1 MARDISF
8 LFANDATPAND
19 VQRTQERAAAI
30 KTEAAQDLEGIE
42 TGRRTRAIDDV
53 SFLFEEP
60 AKPQA
65 APAVTT
71 VAKPA
76 AAQPEEEGYF
86 KGVGTSI
93 VESAKR
99 ILPTLQMATLQQ
111 ILPPMPKSLMD
122 KLTEPQRKEIE
133 ASQKRE
139 KEAQPTGEMG
149 IVQKGVRGAVVSTA
163 QMAPGIALSILTKNP
178 TIALSAA
185 GIQTGTDSYGNA
197 ISAGKSHEDAIKYAS
212 VDAAIEVGTELMPV
226 GKLVDIFGSKNV
238 SDLRKNLAGYVL
250 GEVPGEQIATA
261 AQSANAYLNG
271 LDNELANAKTPLEI
285 AKIQGERQVVTLIST
300 LLTTGSLAGTT
311 KAVEVTAKAL
321 DKRAADRAAREQPPA
336 APPPAPTVAEAQP
349 APVAPVGQ
357 PAATAEIP
365 VKEQPI
371 TAVGQP
377 STTVVGEGVP
387 AAEAVTTA
395 AAMPEA
401 PAVAA
406 PEVTAAPAATAPAA
420 TAVSPEIQDMEQQL
434 REQLVEV
441 DRAAVVE
448 QAKAAIAQPEA
459 LPEGINPQLSV
470 PIQFG
475 TDDTRYAAFETEDE
489 LSLYSLGALNARP
502 KTKENVQLADTL
514 RANLSEKLGIPD
526 ADLNTRAGAVYSTVK
541 NGLAATQKGGV
552 FTAPAG
558 ITAAPVTEVMQTAIS
573 QLNAQF
579 GLPEGETMVIPEAPA
594 DPVRAKIAQTIKQA
608 FGVDVVWA
616 NLDRGA
622 VKTNK
627 GRRIKFGING
637 FRVGGRDAIV
647 IDANTFNM
655 LNTLGHELTHVLET
669 QYPAIYRTLVDLA
682 KQKVS
687 KKFQNTLRQEAT
699 VNGTLNNK
707 LFESELV
714 AEMIGEQAGQPKF
727 WEDVF
732 GAINDPTLGQQFL
745 TAINQIIDRILN
757 ALQGYQPMVV
767 QSRKDMIAVRD
778 AATKAF
784 QQWAAARQ
792 EQEQAAAQA
801 QAVAQQQAAAA
812 QPAVETARPKLVNP
826 FLTPEALAET
836 GLKPPKVPP
845 SRSAQVN
852 IGNKGRRFV
861 TFAADLDK
869 DLFEL
874 GAKLN
879 KAMGRNATKADRD
892 AAEARLVRFMAI
904 TGMNR
909 ADMRKVALDYRQ
921 SVVDG
926 AKAVPEDGTYEATAT
941 RIGERRAPEERKV
954 EERRQPERQRADE
967 QVPEVRQDREQPPV
981 QREEGAE
988 AGGRDRVTE
997 GGAQPQEVADEEGVV
1012 RELPLYSKQRPAPNA
1027 EFAQSVADEVGLT
1040 PDEFEATSLK
1050 FQTGKNKGDQ
1060 FNTVTVGGL
1069 TETVFEIERIRR
1081 QAGLRRLDVDNAED
1095 RQTISKL
1102 LAAEVVAAI
1111 RAGGA
1116 AQEWYNETISKTMG
1130 MASLK
1135 FPELADDREAQMAFR
1150 LSVAIT
1156 SQGLNVEDNLKFAM
1170 SVYQDYRDNKTFPL
1184 RGQGK
1189 NGPAMVSNFKLANAM
1204 IEQMGVD
1211 KFSRFLETEFTTSEM
1226 NVMGFEISE
1235 LADEKILGSSVF
1247 GPKIGFGFYSNL
1259 SGNFEPVT
1267 IDMWF
1272 MRTIG
1277 RLTGKLRAFDE
1288 TLFKSQLGKFR
1299 ASFAV
1304 GGVNGIYITSK
1315 GKDGNRLFDKDL
1327 VEQAVNDEDAAISL
1341 ARLVVKAHEKD
1352 FKVNRKA
1359 YDSKDRVKS
1368 SLVNN
1373 ATNMVKSLDKPK
1385 DAPSSGTE
1393 RRNLREIVKT
1403 TVGIVEGIVG
1413 ERVPPASMQA
1423 LVWYPEQELYKSFG
1437 VKLRVTSQDYAGAIE
1452 KILKKEGYDGR
1463 RISAAAKSGSRR
1475 AQRLADEAVRREAEA
1490 AREGAG
1496 QPDGLQAARQLTTKE
1511 RDRVLISRSIKR
1523 YRESGE
1529 ATPRSYSGKSTGS
1542 GRRIRFLN
1550 SPVKAEY
1557 KPSIVFKN
1565 TMQAAGKPAP
1575 VMFELDDAPEAF
1587 QQAIRASKEASKF
1600 GAAVYVYDVA
1610 DYANMRLFISE
1621 DGKSGFA
1628 LKGND
1633 IVSVFS
1639 GLKGAANSMLQL
1651 AVDEGGRKLDAFDTV
1666 LPEIYADNGFKVVAR
1681 VNWNDEYS
1689 PEGWDKAAFSN
1700 FNNGEPDVVFM
1711 VYDPANASELGGE
1724 QVAAYEE
1731 GVSTQDTAIEA
1742 APQLFSRVRNPQVD
1756 TPEFQSWFGN
1766 SQIVDENGDPMVMY
1780 HGTIPPVTGREEFLT
1795 EGISVFR
1802 RGTGGAIFVSAD
1814 PDVAATYAGVNGS
1827 IYPLYVRAEKPFDYD
1842 NADNVS
1848 QVIEQWRKDNVTL
1861 PGSTRDRQ
1869 VTDGLSNGSWRV
1881 IESNEIQDAIKA
1893 AGFDSYYVTEQGAK
1907 NLAVYEPTQLK
1918 SAVGN
1923 VGAFAP
1929 DRPEIQFSVARQGR
1943 KYWLPEFGRVNKII
1957 RAVQNEV
1964 RRTAQVQRAVAEQ
1977 GGVLTESTEI
1987 ESAMHRMYGRAG
1999 NRLDRFRKDVV
2010 QPILDKAAEMNVDLA
2025 DVELYLYAAHAK
2037 EANARVASINNQYPD
2052 GGSGMT
2058 NAEADQVMN
2067 DLRQDMPKFLRTK
2080 QIADQ
2085 LQAITKLTQKVL
2097 VDGDIVS
2104 PADVAAWN
2112 ATYKYYVPLKTFE
2125 QADELGKPTGNGR
2138 FDLAQAFAKRRTG
2151 RSTKAGAIAENILAD
2166 YEDAV
2171 VAVERNSVRKAW
2183 LKFILDNKDSE
2194 LWQVNKPVMQKAFYK
2209 NPVEEVRYRLTI
2221 QKDSETLPVRVGG
2234 QVYHMVIK
2242 DPEILEELQMTSV
2255 LSQFPATIKSVL
2267 NSLGSF
2273 NRVLS
2278 RLWTVMSPP
2287 FVLINSFRD
2296 LQTSLINTGV
2306 EQSFW
2311 SSAKL
2316 FATLPKAAYTVWRA
2330 EANNSWSGDLRR
2342 YYDMYREDGGKTGAM
2357 DLKSIEDRHTDLM
2370 DTYRQAQASIK
2381 NPRTYAALSKKYV
2394 RGIEDF
2400 MMDINGAIEG
2410 AARLAAYKVAMENG
2424 KSRIEATNIAKEIT
2438 VNFNRRGRWT
2448 PVLSGLYLFF
2458 NPAVQGATRTAK
2470 AVLSKRG
2477 AAAAGSL
2484 VALGMF
2490 IAAMASQAVGDDDE
2504 PYWDKPSMKPQ
2515 KLKNLIFFGPNGET
2529 YSVPLP
2535 YGLGF
2540 FVNLGYAMYDLN
2552 RGVDPMKV
2560 ATFMRDSAF
2569 IHFSPLGSVDNVA
2582 TFLSP
2587 TLIDPALVL
2596 YSGEKENGQPLM
2608 PDDFTGVTPDAER
2621 YWNNTRD
2628 TLTQRATAWLY
2639 EVTGGKTGDAMIDVS
2654 PESVEYITSFVTGG
2668 AGTFIKDVIKT
2679 VDALANTGTASA
2691 TEQNLIPVLKSFHRQ
2706 PDGRYDSSAFYE
2718 NVKEAEKAKMRYD
2731 KIMESTNE
2739 PKPAELRYAQSVEG
2753 LAALTSSADAYKRA
2767 ISNLRSQDLDIQQD
2781 ETLTREE
2788 KYEQR
2793 KEIAEQIRQYQVEFN
2808 RMFYEEA
2815 RATKAAAA
2823 ASEEEG

>member
-8 LFANDATPAND
+8 LFENGATPAND

-30 KTEAAQDLEGIE
+30 KTEVAQDLEGIE

-60 AKPQA
+60 AKPAA
-65 APAVTT
+65 APAQNVEPVEPPATT
-71 VAKPA
+71 TNPLKRVAGRA
-76 AAQPEEEGYF
+76 AEIAGETIEAG
-86 KGVGTSI
+86 KRVGELAPPSTTSLP
-93 VESAKR
+93 VAAYGAVVKAVA
-99 ILPTLQMATLQQ
+99 PTLQEWADGLRSWGSSIGYSPSTQL
-111 ILPPMPKSLMD
+111 
-122 KLTEPQRKEIE
+122 KEIGDNPLLIVPFIGERIITSIPDMAAASLAAPVYAAARTNEVLNERLKNDNKPLEE
-133 ASQKRE
+133 ATV
-139 KEAQPTGEMG
+139 AD
-149 IVQKGVRGAVVSTA
+149 V
-163 QMAPGIALSILTKNP
+163 
-178 TIALSAA
+178 
-185 GIQTGTDSYGNA
+185 
-197 ISAGKSHEDAIKYAS
+197 
-212 VDAAIEVGTELMPV
+212 
-226 GKLVDIFGSKNV
+226 
-238 SDLRKNLAGYVL
+238 
-250 GEVPGEQIATA
+250 ATA
-261 AQSANAYLNG
+261 AGVAAVETMFERFATNRIFKAIPEGKSSGVRVAKETGLQAGTEGVEEAVAYLGGTAGTKAGINVE
-271 LDNELANAKTPLEI
+271 DLANNVIEGMIVGGGLGATTQAVREAVTERREAKKQ
-285 AKIQGERQVVTLIST
+285 A
-300 LLTTGSLAGTT
+300 
-311 KAVEVTAKAL
+311 AL
-321 DKRAADRAAREQPPA
+321 PPE
-336 APPPAPTVAEAQP
+336 APPPAPPVAEAQP

-365 VKEQPI
+365 TVE
-371 TAVGQP
+371 QP
-377 STTVVGEGVP
+377 STTVAGEGIPATEAVTETTTVAAEP
-387 AAEAVTTA
+387 AAEAA
-395 AAMPEA
+395 APAGIAVP

-406 PEVTAAPAATAPAA
+406 TTAAP
-420 TAVSPEIQDMEQQL
+420 ELQDMEQQL
-434 REQLVEV
+434 REQLTEV

-448 QAKAAIAQPEA
+448 QAKAAIAQPES
-459 LPEGINPQLSV
+459 LPEGVDPQLSV
-470 PIQFG
+470 PVQFG
-475 TDDTRYAAFETEDE
+475 MDDTRYASFATEDE

-502 KTKENVQLADTL
+502 KTKENVQLADDL
-514 RANLSEKLGIPD
+514 RKNLSEKLGIPD
-526 ADLNTRAGAVYSTVK
+526 ADLNTRAGAVYQTVK
-541 NGLAATQKGGV
+541 NGLAATPKSGV

-558 ITAAPVTEVMQTAIS
+558 ITAVPVGEVMQTAIT

-579 GLPEGETMVIPEAPA
+579 ALPEGETMVIPEAPA
-594 DPVRAKIAQTIKQA
+594 DPVRDKIAQTIKQA

-637 FRVGGRDAIV
+637 FRIGGRDAIV

-687 KKFQNTLRQEAT
+687 KQFQNTLRKEAT
-699 VNGTLNNK
+699 VNGTLNTK

-745 TAINQIIDRILN
+745 NAINQIIDRILN
-757 ALQGYQPMVV
+757 SLQGYQPMVV
-767 QSRKDMIAVRD
+767 KSRKDAMAVRD

-792 EQEQAAAQA
+792 AQEQAQAAAQV

-812 QPAVETARPKLVNP
+812 QPVVTV
-826 FLTPEALAET
+826 AEPAAPQ
-836 GLKPPKVPP
+836 PPKVPP

-879 KAMGRNATKADRD
+879 KAMGRNATKSDRD
-892 AAEARLVRFMAI
+892 AAEARLVRFMAV
-904 TGMNR
+904 TGMSR

-981 QREEGAE
+981 EREEGAE
-988 AGGRDRVTE
+988 AGGRDLAAEGRVE
-997 GGAQPQEVADEEGVV
+997 PQEVIDEEGVV
-1012 RELPLYSKQRPAPNA
+1012 RELPLYSKQRPTPNA

-1050 FQTGKNKGDQ
+1050 FQTGKSKGDQ

-1069 TETVFEIERIRR
+1069 TETVFEVERIRR

-1135 FPELADDREAQMAFR
+1135 FPELAEDREAQMAFR

-1204 IEQMGVD
+1204 IEEMGVD

-1288 TLFKSQLGKFR
+1288 ALFKSQLGKFR

-1304 GGVNGIYITSK
+1304 GGVNGIYINSRD
-1315 GKDGNRLFDKDL
+1315 KDGNRLFDQAL
-1327 VEQAVNDEDAAISL
+1327 VEQAINDEEAAISL

-1490 AREGAG
+1490 AREGAE
-1496 QPDGLQAARQLTTKE
+1496 QPNGLQAARQLTTKE
-1511 RDRVLISRSIKR
+1511 RDRVLISRAVKR

-1529 ATPRSYSGKSTGS
+1529 TTRRSYSGKSTGS

-1575 VMFELDDAPEAF
+1575 VMYELDDAPAEF
-1587 QQAIRASKEASKF
+1587 RQAIQASKNKSKF
-1600 GAAVYVYDVA
+1600 GAAVYVYDEA

-1681 VNWNDEYS
+1681 VGWNDEYS

-1724 QVAAYEE
+1724 QIAAYEE
-1731 GVSTQDTAIEA
+1731 GVAAQDAAIET

-1756 TPEFQSWFGN
+1756 TPEFQSWFGD
-1766 SQIVDENGDPMVMY
+1766 SQIVDDNGDPMVMY

-1814 PDVAATYAGVNGS
+1814 PDVAASYAGVNGS
-1827 IYPLYVRAEKPFDYD
+1827 IYPLYVRAENPFDYE

-1848 QVIEQWRKDNVTL
+1848 QVIEQWRKDSVNL

-1869 VTDGLSNGSWRV
+1869 ITEGMVNGNWRV

-1893 AGFDSYYVTEQGAK
+1893 SGFDAYYVAEQGAK

-1923 VGAFAP
+1923 VGAFDP
-1929 DRPEIQFSVARQGR
+1929 NRPEIQFSVARQGR
-1943 KYWLPEFGRVNKII
+1943 KYWLPAFGRVNKII
-1957 RAVQNEV
+1957 RGIQNEV

-1977 GGVLTESTEI
+1977 GGVLTDSTDI
-1987 ESAMHRMYGRAG
+1987 ESAMHRMYGKAG

-2010 QPILDKAAEMNVDLA
+2010 QPILDKAAELNVDLA
-2025 DVELYLYAAHAK
+2025 DVELYLYASHAK
-2037 EANARVASINNQYPD
+2037 EANARVASINKQYPD

-2067 DLRQDMPKFLRTK
+2067 DLRQDMPKFLRIK

-2085 LQAITKLTQKVL
+2085 LQGITKQTQNVL

-2138 FDLAQAFAKRRTG
+2138 FNLAQAFAKRRTG
-2151 RSTKAGAIAENILAD
+2151 RSTKAGAIVENILAD

-2171 VAVERNSVRKAW
+2171 VAVERNAVRKAW
-2183 LKFILDNKDSE
+2183 LKFILDNKDSA

-2255 LSQFPATIKSVL
+2255 LSQFPDTIKSML
-2267 NSLGSF
+2267 GGLGSF

-2287 FVLINSFRD
+2287 FILVNSFRD

-2306 EQSFW
+2306 EQGFW

-2316 FATLPKAAYTVWRA
+2316 FASLPKAAYTVWRA
-2330 EANNSWSGDLRR
+2330 EANNSWTGDLKR

-2357 DLKSIEDRHTDLM
+2357 DLKSIEDRHSDLM
-2370 DTYRQAQASIK
+2370 ATYRQAQASIK
-2381 NPRTYAALSKKYV
+2381 NPRTYDALAMKYV
-2394 RGIEDF
+2394 RGVEGF

-2410 AARLAAYKVAMENG
+2410 AARLAAYKVALENG
-2424 KSRIEATNIAKEIT
+2424 KSRIQATNIAKEIT
-2438 VNFNRRGRWT
+2438 VNFNRRGKWT

-2458 NPAVQGATRTAK
+2458 NPAIQGATRTAK
-2470 AVLSKRG
+2470 AVLSKKG

-2540 FVNLGYAMYDLN
+2540 FVNLGYAMHDLN

-2560 ATFMRDSAF
+2560 AAFMRDSAF
-2569 IHFSPLGSVDNVA
+2569 IHFSPLGSVDNMA

-2587 TLIDPALVL
+2587 TLIDPALVIAT
-2596 YSGEKENGQPLM
+2596 GEKENGQPLM
-2608 PDDFTGVTPDAER
+2608 PEDFTGVTPDAER

-2639 EVTGGKTGDAMIDVS
+2639 EVSGGKTGDAMIDVS
-2654 PESVEYITSFVTGG
+2654 PESVEYITSFTTGG

-2691 TEQNLIPVLKSFHRQ
+2691 TEQNLIPVLKAFHRQ

-2718 NVKEAEKAKMRYD
+2718 NVKEAEKAKQRYD
-2731 KIMESTNE
+2731 KVMESTDE
-2739 PKPAELRYAQSVEG
+2739 PKPAELRNAQAIEG
-2753 LAALTSSADAYKRA
+2753 LAMLTSSADAYKRA

-2823 ASEEEG
+2823 AASEEEG